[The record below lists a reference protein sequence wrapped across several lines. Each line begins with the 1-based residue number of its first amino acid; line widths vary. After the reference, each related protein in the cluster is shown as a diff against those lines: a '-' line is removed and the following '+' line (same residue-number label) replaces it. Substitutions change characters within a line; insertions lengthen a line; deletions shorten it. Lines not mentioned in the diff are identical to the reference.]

1 MKKLSYLFI
10 FAISVL
16 FTSCSSCSH
25 KDQVDPLDIPTEF
38 EEQLTVKDTNEVKAV
53 IDKFMTHI
61 KNEEY
66 YDAASMVFRQEHKSK
81 DQIEPREL
89 NDAEMDRLVAIYK
102 LFPVVDYNIEYMR
115 FREEGLNEVCINV
128 IMQKGQNGKPDAT
141 SKMYFNPIYFMDG
154 WRLVL
159 DDTHNG
165 TKTFVPVQKRDS
177 MKNVYHGSGSFKK
190 DSIYHVKS

>member
-1 MKKLSYLFI
+1 MKKLSYLLI
-10 FAISVL
+10 FAIAVL
-16 FTSCSSCSH
+16 FASCTSCRH
-25 KDQVDPLDIPTEF
+25 NDQVDPLDVPTEF
-38 EEQLTVKDTNEVKAV
+38 EKNLTVKDTNDVKKV
-53 IDKFMTHI
+53 IDEFMAHI
-61 KNEEY
+61 MNEEY

-81 DQIEPREL
+81 DLIEPREL
-89 NDAEMDRLVAIYK
+89 NDQEMDRLVAVYK

-141 SKMYFNPIYFMDG
+141 SKLYFNPIYFMDG

-177 MKNVYHGSGSFKK
+177 MKNVYHHSGSYKT
-190 DSIYHVKS
+190 DSIYNKK